1 MTRGDFDDDVDNRR
15 RIVEDPFED
24 PSAPRHAPRRPADA
38 PEPVEEDRVV
48 EQPPV
53 VVPPDAI
60 SAEALE
66 GLIEEFVTRHG
77 TDLGEAGDKAAQVR
91 RLLRSGKVQI
101 VFDPNTESCN
111 IVEA

>member
-1 MTRGDFDDDVDNRR
+1 MSRGDFEDDPDKRR

-24 PSAPRHAPRRPADA
+24 PPAPRLARRPE
-38 PEPVEEDRVV
+38 PSEPVEEDRVV

-53 VVPPDAI
+53 IVPPEAI
-60 SAEALE
+60 SAGALE

-77 TDLGEAGDKAAQVR
+77 TDLGEAGDKAGQVR
-91 RLLRSGKVQI
+91 RLLKAGKVQI
-101 VFDPNTESCN
+101 VFDPNPESCN